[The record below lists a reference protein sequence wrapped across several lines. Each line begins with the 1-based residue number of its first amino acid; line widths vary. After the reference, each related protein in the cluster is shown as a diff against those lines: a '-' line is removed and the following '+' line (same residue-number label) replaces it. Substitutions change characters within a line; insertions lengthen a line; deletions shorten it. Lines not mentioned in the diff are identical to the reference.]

1 MRGFARI
8 LPWLLALFFA
18 AVSGFLVVRL
28 ATSVRETRLADAA
41 PVVDAIRKIAQLAT
55 VEAQISDVLRF
66 EEIKSFLIFDFP
78 KTATIR
84 MRGKVVAGFDL
95 ASPEFDVRPDPDRR
109 LLRIALPAPRILS
122 IDPRLEW
129 FDERSGL
136 INPITPQDRTRWML
150 WARGQLGRAAKD
162 SGIEARA
169 VEHAR
174 DLISGAAEAFG
185 WSVEVTAPAGSAA
198 VTPLPEP

>member
-1 MRGFARI
+1 MRGAARF
-8 LPWLLALFFA
+8 LPWLLAASFA
-18 AVSGFLVVRL
+18 ALSGFLVIRL
-28 ATSVRETRLADAA
+28 AASVRETRRADAA
-41 PVVDAIRKIAQLAT
+41 PVVSAIRKIAQLAT

-95 ASPEFDVRPDPDRR
+95 KSPEFQLEADPDRR

-129 FDERSGL
+129 FDEQSGMF
-136 INPITPQDRTRWML
+136 NPITPQDRTRWML
-150 WARGQLGRAAKD
+150 WARGQLARAAKD
-162 SGIEARA
+162 SGIEAQA
-169 VEHAR
+169 IEHAR
-174 DLISGAAEAFG
+174 DLITGATEAFA
-185 WSVEVTAPAGSAA
+185 WKVELTAPAVPAA
-198 VTPLPEP
+198 PAAGHK

>member
-1 MRGFARI
+1 MRGVARTL
-8 LPWLLALFFA
+8 LPWALAFGFA
-18 AVSGFLVVRL
+18 ALSGFLLIRA
-28 ATSVRETRLADAA
+28 ATGVREARRADSA
-41 PVVDAIRKIAQLAT
+41 PVVAAIRRIASLAT
-55 VEAQISDVLRF
+55 VEVQISDVLRF

-95 ASPEFDVRPDPDRR
+95 TSPEFQVQPDPDRR
-109 LLRIALPAPRILS
+109 LLRLTLPPPRILS

-169 VEHAR
+169 LEHAR
-174 DLISGAAEAFG
+174 DLIAGAAEAFG
-185 WSVEVTAPAGSAA
+185 WRVEVRPPGT
-198 VTPLPEP
+198 